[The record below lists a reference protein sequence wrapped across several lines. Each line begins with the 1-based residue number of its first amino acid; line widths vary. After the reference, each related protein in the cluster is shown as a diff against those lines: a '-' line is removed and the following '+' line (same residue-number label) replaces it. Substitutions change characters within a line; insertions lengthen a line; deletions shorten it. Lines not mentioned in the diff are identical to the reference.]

1 MPCQVSYLF
10 RVSLKSSEI
19 DVPVRLNG
27 VSQEVVVTPGDIILG
42 DAGGV
47 VLLPRH
53 LADDVLK
60 LLPKLVAGIPYL
72 PCYLTFQADEKVLK
86 DVSRGMSV
94 QEAFDIHRGK
104 L

>member
-1 MPCQVSYLF
+1 M
-10 RVSLKSSEI
+10 
-19 DVPVRLNG
+19 
-27 VSQEVVVTPGDIILG
+27 TPGDIILG
-42 DAGGV
+42 DVDGV

-53 LADDVLK
+53 LAADVLK
-60 LLPKLVAGIPYL
+60 LLPKLVAGISYL
-72 PCYLTFQADEKVLK
+72 VCDLTFQADEKVVK